1 MSDVGATRPEADGA
15 GTHPPRIGDSSPELR
30 ERAALVALLRH
41 RRARWSEAAHE
52 VLEAG
57 SALDVLRQR
66 LRVDEGLF
74 PETDPVEHALAEA
87 ADELRA
93 WTAEGIAVQAFFD
106 ADYPAHL
113 RDIHQMP
120 PLLFTQG
127 NLGDDSRAIA
137 VVGTRQA
144 TEQGLETAAAV
155 ASELAS
161 AGVTVVSGL
170 ARGID
175 AAAHEAAL
183 AVGGRTVAV
192 IGTGIRRF
200 YPAENR
206 ALQARIANEGLVISQ
221 FWPDA
226 PPAKHSFL
234 MRNAVMSGYAAAT
247 LVVEAPWRSGARSQA
262 RLALEHGRPVILPV
276 DMLVHDWA
284 RDFARRAGVH
294 VVHGAKELLDVANE
308 LIREANISPD
318 ALPEGPRLAW
328 T

>member
-1 MSDVGATRPEADGA
+1 MPDAAD
-15 GTHPPRIGDSSPELR
+15 LR
-30 ERAALVALLRH
+30 ERSALVALLRH
-41 RRARWSEAAHE
+41 RGVGWSEAAHE

-57 SALDVLRQR
+57 SAVTVLRQR
-66 LRVDEGLF
+66 LRIDEGLF
-74 PETDPVEHALAEA
+74 PETDPVEQALAVA
-87 ADELRA
+87 TDELRA
-93 WTAEGIAVQAFFD
+93 WTAEGISTRAFFD
-106 ADYPAHL
+106 VGYPARL

-127 NLGDDSRAIA
+127 NAGEDSRAIA

-144 TEQGLETAAAV
+144 TVNGLQTAAAV
-155 ASELAS
+155 AAELAS

-192 IGTGIRRF
+192 LGTGIRRS
-200 YPAENR
+200 YPPENR
-206 ALQARIANEGLVISQ
+206 ALQERIASEGLVISQ

-226 PPAKHSFL
+226 PPTRHSFL

-276 DMLVHDWA
+276 EMLVHDWA
-284 RDFARRAGVH
+284 RDYARRPGVH
-294 VVHGAKELLDVANE
+294 VVLGAKEMLDVANE
-308 LIREANISPD
+308 LIKEANISPD
-318 ALPEGPRLAW
+318 ALPEGPQFAW